1 MTYFK
6 ELTNLPIL
14 DLSSE
19 FDKLMNQGIIDWYR
33 DSRDQICLNS
43 IKGHE
48 DDIHL
53 GRGSLVYD
61 WDNYTRD
68 ENGALVVPE
77 RKIRL
82 LEKDFNVLCTQFKGT
97 AFEEAYNTL
106 SEQYTLGRVR
116 IMNLKPK
123 TCLSWHVDD
132 SIRIH
137 YPIKTQ
143 KGCMMIIKN
152 TVFEMEKGKWYET
165 NTLHEHTALN
175 ASKEERYHLVA
186 SIVN

>member
-82 LEKDFNVLCTQFKGT
+82 LRKRFQCTVYK
-97 AFEEAYNTL
+97 
-106 SEQYTLGRVR
+106 V
-116 IMNLKPK
+116 
-123 TCLSWHVDD
+123 
-132 SIRIH
+132 
-137 YPIKTQ
+137 
-143 KGCMMIIKN
+143 
-152 TVFEMEKGKWYET
+152 
-165 NTLHEHTALN
+165 
-175 ASKEERYHLVA
+175 
-186 SIVN
+186 